1 VADDIGGIG
10 MAKKKK
16 KAAARKSLRPKKAA
30 KSSKK
35 RAVKKTVRKRAAVK
49 RSKPAAKKKS
59 SKKSALKKSR
69 SSKGGQSGAPVAKRV
84 SADEVEPRKSVA
96 AKQAVPVEPGEAD
109 IEEEIGHE
117 ELEMEGDLDEDVQEE
132 LDLDTEDD
140 GDGLI
145 EKSEDLLDDHDDYRN
160 N

>member
-1 VADDIGGIG
+1 VKRKT
-10 MAKKKK
+10 AKK
-16 KAAARKSLRPKKAA
+16 SVP
-30 KSSKK
+30 
-35 RAVKKTVRKRAAVK
+35 K
-49 RSKPAAKKKS
+49 RST
-59 SKKSALKKSR
+59 SKA
-69 SSKGGQSGAPVAKRV
+69 GQSATPVAKRV
-84 SADEVEPRKSVA
+84 SPEEAESRTPIA
-96 AKQAVPVEPGEAD
+96 AKPAVPLEPGEAD

-132 LDLDTEDD
+132 LDLDTDDD